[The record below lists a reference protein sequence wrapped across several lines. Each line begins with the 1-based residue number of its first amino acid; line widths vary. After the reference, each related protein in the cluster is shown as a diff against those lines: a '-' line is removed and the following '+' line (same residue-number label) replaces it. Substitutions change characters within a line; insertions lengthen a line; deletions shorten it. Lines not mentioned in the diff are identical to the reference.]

1 MKMNEVNEGK
11 KVKIFKKVYIRFAL
25 GLFFSLL
32 AISMCLNVGPIA
44 TYANYGFAF
53 LFGVFFFVPWALLF
67 VLGFYLMFFKKTKKK
82 HHKFPYVMGSIVL
95 ILGLLILLSLV
106 ANGDVDMNFYDEFML
121 ALNPNGEMVLPL
133 KVFDLVLGGGIIG
146 YSFAGLLA
154 SFLTLIGA
162 YAIDILI
169 ILLGLFIFALP
180 FIIKAVKNA
189 KMKNKNVKPNEEEN
203 IENKE
208 EGISL
213 TYEYSTTLNERFK
226 NDTNLHSTSYDL
238 RREDEEVDKMDN
250 FKMDET
256 SFKEE
261 KIENDY
267 KTRKEAYKEEIP
279 TYIVRDDRGLTK
291 AHLFLPDS
299 HRPIYQNEEV
309 NVVPIHTVKET
320 FNASKEE
327 VTKPIAN
334 VSDRYQE
341 QEINVIPEETSSIQN
356 SVDDVTS
363 PAVEEIK
370 TPLANNPVEHL
381 FTSKVEQ
388 AEVKVLTPQGLEP
401 EETIENNN
409 LGQPKAKPRK
419 PYVFPDV
426 SLLNDYEI
434 QDAINKNIEVSEERM
449 QKMNEIIEDLH
460 VGAKIVGYTI
470 GPSITRFDVQTNR
483 DVLVSNVERIVRDL
497 SIRLDGT
504 LLRFEAIVRGK
515 STSGIEMPNA
525 KTTMVSF
532 KEVFNNLEPV
542 DGYKNRMYIPF
553 GKDITGKV
561 IGANV
566 DEFPHF
572 LVAGTTGSGKSIYM
586 HSVIL
591 SLIMRN
597 RPEDLK
603 LLIVDPKRVEMS
615 RYRDLPHLLCPIIT
629 EPKPAKVAFD
639 RLVDEMERRYDLFAD
654 SGSSNINQYNEYAK
668 EHGLEPL
675 PSILAIVD
683 EYGDLVQTVKDIQSP
698 VLRLGQ
704 KSRASGI
711 HMLISTQRPAVNI
724 ITGDIKANIPVR
736 VALMTSS
743 ATDSVTIIGEGGA
756 ELLLGKGDMLVDC
769 SLISRSGVTRLQSA
783 FVDNHEIARVVKFIK
798 DQMEPQYDPN
808 FLDLEEKSQD
818 NSDFSQLPGHSGG
831 EKGQDDLYEE
841 VVEYVK
847 TREYA
852 SISGIQRYFSIG
864 FPRAGKLFNQLQRD
878 GIIAPTSDSPSSSK
892 GCKVLIKSS
901 IVIPE
906 DEEIDVNSTYKTIDD
921 MNNKYG
927 D

>member
-1 MKMNEVNEGK
+1 MPTNEINDEK
-11 KVKIFKKVYIRFAL
+11 KVKIFKKTYIRFAL
-25 GLFFSLL
+25 GLLFALL

-44 TYANYGFAF
+44 TYSNYGMVF

-82 HHKFPYVMGSIVL
+82 HHKFSYIMGGIIL
-95 ILGLLILLSLV
+95 FLGLLILLSLI
-106 ANGDVDMNFYDEFML
+106 ARNDINMNFYDEFMA
-121 ALNPNGEMVLPL
+121 ALNPDGVMSLPV
-133 KVFDLVLGGGIIG
+133 KVFDLALGGGIIG

-154 SFLTLIGA
+154 TFLTLAGA
-162 YAIDILI
+162 YAIAALI
-169 ILLGLFIFALP
+169 ILLGGFIIALP
-180 FIIKAVKNA
+180 FIIKAIKNS
-189 KMKNKNVKPNEEEN
+189 KKRKKETSSLEEDNFKNEEEA
-203 IENKE
+203 KP
-208 EGISL
+208 L
-213 TYEYSTTLNERFK
+213 TYLYETTLNERFK
-226 NDTNLHSTSYDL
+226 NETILHNTSYDL
-238 RREDEEVDKMDN
+238 RRENEEEEKMDN
-250 FKMDET
+250 FKMDDRRNNVE
-256 SFKEE
+256 
-261 KIENDY
+261 ENDNSTY
-267 KTRKEAYKEEIP
+267 IKKEPYREEIP

-299 HRPIYQNEEV
+299 HRGFYKNEEV
-309 NVVPIHTVKET
+309 SVTNKVVMETPIAT
-320 FNASKEE
+320 KEE
-327 VTKPIAN
+327 VHISPIVNDSN
-334 VSDRYQE
+334 VRQ
-341 QEINVIPEETSSIQN
+341 QQINVPSVEPSFETIKEEIPS
-356 SVDDVTS
+356 S
-363 PAVEEIK
+363 PAEENK
-370 TPLANNPVEHL
+370 PPLVNNPVEHL

-388 AEVKVLTPQGLEP
+388 AEVKVLTPKGVEM
-401 EETIENNN
+401 EETIDNNAF
-409 LGQPKAKPRK
+409 GQPKAKPRK
-419 PYVFPDV
+419 PYVFPDA

-603 LLIVDPKRVEMS
+603 LMIVDPKRVEMS

-683 EYGDLVQTVKDIQSP
+683 EYGDLVQTVKEIQGP

-818 NSDFSQLPGHSGG
+818 NSDFSQMPGHSGG
-831 EKGQDDLYEE
+831 EKGQDDLYPE
-841 VVEYVK
+841 VVDYVK
-847 TREYA
+847 ARDYA
-852 SISGIQRYFSIG
+852 SISGIQRFFSIG
-864 FPRAGKLFNQLQRD
+864 FPRAGKLFAQLQRD
-878 GIIAPTSDSPSSSK
+878 GIIAPTSDSPSNSK
-892 GCKVLIKSS
+892 GCKVLIRSS

-906 DEEIDVNSTYKTIDD
+906 GEEVDVNSTYKTIDD
-921 MNNKYG
+921 QNNQYE

>member
-1 MKMNEVNEGK
+1 MPTNEINDEK
-11 KVKIFKKVYIRFAL
+11 KVKIFKKTYIRFAL
-25 GLFFSLL
+25 GLLFALL

-44 TYANYGFAF
+44 TYANYGMAF

-67 VLGFYLMFFKKTKKK
+67 VLGFYLMFFKKSKKK
-82 HHKFPYVMGSIVL
+82 HHKFSYVMSSIIL
-95 ILGLLILLSLV
+95 FLGLLILLSLI
-106 ANGDVDMNFYDEFML
+106 ARSDINMNFYDEFL
-121 ALNPNGEMVLPL
+121 SVLNPNGEMALPV
-133 KVFDLVLGGGIIG
+133 KVFDIALGGGIIG

-154 SFLTLIGA
+154 SFLTLAGA
-162 YAIDILI
+162 YAIAILI
-169 ILLGLFIFALP
+169 ILIGLFIFALP
-180 FIIKAVKNA
+180 FIVKAVKEA
-189 KMKNKNVKPNEEEN
+189 KNKKKEARYPEENLKSEEEA
-203 IENKE
+203 KP
-208 EGISL
+208 L
-213 TYEYSTTLNERFK
+213 TYQYETTLHERFK
-226 NDTNLHSTSYDL
+226 NATILHNTSYDL
-238 RREDEEVDKMDN
+238 RRENEEEEKMDN
-250 FKMDET
+250 FKMDDERNE
-256 SFKEE
+256 KEE
-261 KIENDY
+261 INQNNY
-267 KTRKEAYKEEIP
+267 VRKEPYREEIP

-299 HRPIYQNEEV
+299 HRGDYKNEEV
-309 NVVPIHTVKET
+309 NVVNKMVRET
-320 FNASKEE
+320 PVQVKEE
-327 VTKPIAN
+327 VYTSPMI
-334 VSDRYQE
+334 
-341 QEINVIPEETSSIQN
+341 INESYEDSSVRLPHEEVRAEPVEEVNSYLSHEENETSLVS
-356 SVDDVTS
+356 
-363 PAVEEIK
+363 
-370 TPLANNPVEHL
+370 NPVEHL

-388 AEVKVLTPQGLEP
+388 AEVKVLTPKGVEAEDP
-401 EETIENNN
+401 SVN
-409 LGQPKAKPRK
+409 LGPSQPKAKPRK
-419 PYVFPDV
+419 PYVFPDA
-426 SLLNDYEI
+426 SLLNEYEI

-449 QKMNEIIEDLH
+449 KKMNEIIEDLH

-542 DGYKNRMYIPF
+542 EGYKNRMYIPF

-603 LLIVDPKRVEMS
+603 LMIVDPKRVEMS

-629 EPKPAKVAFD
+629 EPKPAKIAFD

-683 EYGDLVQTVKDIQSP
+683 EYGDLVQTVKEIQGP

-808 FLDLEEKSQD
+808 FLDLKEKTQDDTDMSQMA
-818 NSDFSQLPGHSGG
+818 GHSGG
-831 EKGQDDLYEE
+831 EKGQDDLYPE
-841 VVEYVK
+841 VVDYVK
-847 TREYA
+847 SRDYA
-852 SISGIQRYFSIG
+852 SISGIQRFFSIG
-864 FPRAGKLFNQLQRD
+864 FPRAGKLFAQLQRD
-878 GIIAPTSDSPSSSK
+878 GIIAPTSDSPSNSK
-892 GCKVLIKSS
+892 GCKVLVRSS

-921 MNNKYG
+921 QNNQYE